1 MRPWR
6 VKDAN
11 SKPIEVVT
19 FGDVDAEKHRDSEDE
34 ILSRFVEELV
44 IWLIVLVSRTQPS
57 GPLCLWQCLGNAMF
71 PNSIQNNRISEYI
84 LGKAIALVGLDET

>member
-19 FGDVDAEKHRDSEDE
+19 FGDVDAEKRVDDNLVE
-34 ILSRFVEELV
+34 ILKMKGAQDPGL
-44 IWLIVLVSRTQPS
+44 
-57 GPLCLWQCLGNAMF
+57 
-71 PNSIQNNRISEYI
+71 RISTVVQFRK
-84 LGKAIALVGLDET
+84 L

>member
-34 ILSRFVEELV
+34 ILSRFEFELV
-44 IWLIVLVSRTQPS
+44 IWPQEVTLVRTLSHPTLGS
-57 GPLCLWQCLGNAMF
+57 VVPLAMF
-71 PNSIQNNRISEYI
+71 FV
-84 LGKAIALVGLDET
+84 IAN

>member
-34 ILSRFVEELV
+34 ILSRFV
-44 IWLIVLVSRTQPS
+44 
-57 GPLCLWQCLGNAMF
+57 
-71 PNSIQNNRISEYI
+71 
-84 LGKAIALVGLDET
+84 